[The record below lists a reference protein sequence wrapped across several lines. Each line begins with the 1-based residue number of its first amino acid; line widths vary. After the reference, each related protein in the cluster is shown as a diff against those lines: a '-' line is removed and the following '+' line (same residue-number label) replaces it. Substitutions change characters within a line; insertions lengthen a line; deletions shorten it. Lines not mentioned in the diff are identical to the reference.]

1 MTSLRLGPPASFD
14 FTHPDEWPRWKRR
27 FQQFQVASG
36 LALESE
42 ERQVSTLLY
51 CMGEAAEDT
60 LSSTGISSEG
70 KKKFKTVMEKFDTF
84 SRSEEMSILSA
95 FVLIIAAKDRTNL
108 LNSSSLVYIH

>member
-1 MTSLRLGPPASFD
+1 MTSLRLDPPASFD
-14 FTHPDEWPRWKRR
+14 FTRPDEWSRWKRR
-27 FQQFQVASG
+27 FQQFQLASG
-36 LALESE
+36 LASESE

-84 SRSEEMSILSA
+84 SRSEEMSFLSA
-95 FVLIIAAKDRTNL
+95 LILTVAAKDRTNL
-108 LNSSSLVYIH
+108 SNSSSLVYIN